1 MTTTSTK
8 AQWALRLGLG
18 LMYLY
23 SGIDLFRHP
32 TAWHWA
38 LPMWL
43 RDIITQFISL
53 NNYLKLQGVLEI
65 VIALIFLCWVMPKV
79 IVKFAALISLL
90 EMLGILILAFFP
102 FSGANFTITFRDIGL
117 LGASTALFFLV
128 AGRDDGNYL

>member
-43 RDIITQFISL
+43 RDIITQFI
-53 NNYLKLQGVLEI
+53 
-65 VIALIFLCWVMPKV
+65 FLCWVMPKV

-102 FSGANFTITFRDIGL
+102 FSGANFAITFRDIGL